1 MNTNK
6 TTVNDLIE
14 ESVKFANTIK
24 SSANKAALNTF
35 SQLIAEEVKQNL
47 TESDEPFPTEPD
59 QPSGYD
65 AEGGQKRIEGTG
77 DRVDDKGAG
86 PDIIEGDV
94 PDEGGATMGKED
106 DAVKADNAKKSIAE
120 MDDLNL
126 DLPGEEGEEGEKDMN
141 MESASLSVES
151 DDNDEDDKK
160 DMKEG
165 DEKDEKKDDKVVKEN
180 KMLKKAIATL
190 KTENAQLKKGVVTL
204 RKALQETALINAKM
218 DYVSKVSAQFPTLSA
233 NTKKKVFENIDKAKS
248 LAQAKSIYETV
259 TSVIKENLKKTPNK
273 TVSERAKQIVESAQ
287 KNKKSVEQN
296 SLNENYNY
304 MTKLAGID

>member
-6 TTVNDLIE
+6 NTVNDLIE

-65 AEGGQKRIEGTG
+65 LEGGQKRIEGTG
-77 DRVDDKGAG
+77 DSVEDKGAG
-86 PDIIEGDV
+86 PDIIEGDA

-106 DAVKADNAKKSIAE
+106 DPVKADNAHDTIAE

-141 MESASLSVES
+141 MEGTELSVE
-151 DDNDEDDKK
+151 NEEEDEK
-160 DMKEG
+160 

-180 KMLKKAIATL
+180 KMLRKAIATL
-190 KTENAQLKKGVVTL
+190 KTENAKLKKGVVTL
-204 RKALQETALINAKM
+204 SKALQETALINAKM

-259 TSVIKENLKKTPNK
+259 TSVIKENLKKNK
-273 TVSERAKQIVESAQ
+273 GVIISERTKQIVETAQ
-287 KNKKSVEQN
+287 KNKRTVENN

-304 MTKLAGID
+304 MTKLAGIE